1 MNTSIRYLV
10 LSETMGFFCSGRG
23 LLLQTIE
30 ASVCRNRLLLQAIG
44 LSTYRCLLL
53 LQTIEAFTYRNR
65 LLLRTVE
72 YSTYR
77 RFLLFQTIRAFIY
90 RNRLLLRTVKHSTY
104 SRFLLLQTIRAFTY
118 RSRLLSETIGDWRTK
133 QRLRPEDLG
142 QTKREEMMPSD
153 TKKASSVRR
162 MVSAG
167 SCRRTRRPEAM

>member
-1 MNTSIRYLV
+1 MNASIRYLV

-30 ASVCRNRLLLQAIG
+30 ASLCRNRLLLQTIG
-44 LSTYRCLLL
+44 LSTYRRFLL
-53 LQTIEAFTYRNR
+53 LQTIEA
-65 LLLRTVE
+65 
-72 YSTYR
+72 SMC
-77 RFLLFQTIRAFIY
+77 
-90 RNRLLLRTVKHSTY
+90 
-104 SRFLLLQTIRAFTY
+104 